1 MKSSILLFSML
12 ILVVSLGFA
21 QDMQYVHSQNGDTL
35 VVKDDVEFGHTN
47 TLYNLMHSDSS
58 APATRVYML
67 KAGGIYSCANN
78 PSTSKSYQTVIMGPV
93 QNLKKGATV
102 APPVVSGDYE
112 TGINT
117 DGGMNI
123 NKALV
128 VANIDLE
135 IGNSAGNGGGW
146 AFFNFGGPSLRLE
159 VDNCIMEHTWWTWL
173 GGPPGYESTFFNND
187 YFVNLDGHTCR
198 RNGGVVDFNGT
209 TTHQDTLAVQNCS
222 HVNIQGTLYKIRYG
236 QVIDR
241 WLFNHNDFIDCA
253 GFVTMNNGDATNL
266 SMTNSIF
273 VNTQLQD
280 YCPVL
285 STADVGEVDM
295 DSLAMGLINLRAD
308 STFKANIGTHGV
320 YVDNNVTYWDPSLST
335 IDATLNAKPTDGNTH
350 WVSQRIV
357 MNTRTTNLFADK
369 TDYPKLVNGTWITQL
384 PTFAK
389 TDVLF
394 GTGLAALKAYAIA
407 CVDTSYGTPLASW
420 RQTANPEKTNFVFAD
435 WPIPIDLSY
444 SDASLLTA
452 GTNGFPVGD
461 LGWFPTQYASWQAQ
475 ETAELAHIQSVVNT
489 GKTTG
494 VAREPQALP
503 EKFALQ

>member
-1 MKSSILLFSML
+1 MKSTILLFSML
-12 ILVVSLGFA
+12 FLLVSLSFA
-21 QDMQYVHSQNGDTL
+21 DYDPQYVHSKSGDTL

-47 TLYNLMHSDSS
+47 TLYNLMVSDSL

-67 KAGGIYSCANN
+67 KAGGIYSCANS
-78 PSTSKSYQTVIMGPV
+78 PSSSKSYQTVIMGPV

-102 APPVVSGDYE
+102 APPIISGDYE

-117 DGGMNI
+117 DGGLNI
-123 NKALV
+123 NKALLV
-128 VANIDLE
+128 QNVDLE

-146 AFFNFGGPSLRLE
+146 AFFGYGGPSLRLE

-209 TTHQDTLAVQNCS
+209 TTHQDTLVVQNCT
-222 HVNIQGTLYKIRYG
+222 HVNIQGTSYKIRYG
-236 QVIDR
+236 QVIDK

-253 GFVTMNNGDATNL
+253 GFTTMNNGNATNL
-266 SMTNSIF
+266 SITNSIF

-295 DSLAMGLINLRAD
+295 DSLAMGIINLRAD

-320 YVDNNVTYWDPSLST
+320 YVDNNVTYWDPSIGSSIET
-335 IDATLNAKPTDGNTH
+335 ALNGKPTDGNTH
-350 WVSQRIV
+350 WVSQRIT
-357 MNTRTTNLFADK
+357 MNQRTTNLFADTK
-369 TDYPKLVNGTWITQL
+369 DYPLLVNGKWITQL
-384 PTFAK
+384 PTFAN

-394 GTGLAALKAYAIA
+394 STQLAALKAYAIA

-420 RQTANPEKTNFVFAD
+420 RQANNTEK
-435 WPIPIDLSY
+435 
-444 SDASLLTA
+444 
-452 GTNGFPVGD
+452 
-461 LGWFPTQYASWQAQ
+461 Q
-475 ETAELAHIQSVVNT
+475 
-489 GKTTG
+489 
-494 VAREPQALP
+494 
-503 EKFALQ
+503 